1 MLFVESVWK
10 VPAEESIGKQIWF
23 LNDEAKT
30 TERSVTKFLVYR
42 KAIVCVSYFH
52 AQKIEK

>member
-10 VPAEESIGKQIWF
+10 VPAEESTGKQIWF
-23 LNDEAKT
+23 FNDEAKT